1 MQRFFFLLFVFC
13 SISCL
18 AQEKGF
24 PYGQATYRELEIRE
38 YLPDSA
44 ATALVL
50 DEFGEAF
57 INDEFNL
64 QFTYHARIKI
74 LKTEGVKQGTFE
86 ILLRKS
92 EGRVEKMITVKG
104 SSFNIENGSMRE
116 SKLEQKSVY
125 SENYNKF
132 YNLQKFAIP
141 NVKVGSV
148 IEVMY
153 TLESPFIYNFRS
165 WEFQSDI
172 PKLKS
177 EYLCLIPGIYNYNIS
192 LRGFL
197 KLSKNENEL
206 IKSCFTPAGRSA
218 DCARMRFGMKDIP
231 AFKEEEFMTARSNFV
246 SVINFE
252 LSQINYFDGRKDKIT
267 KEWKDVDE
275 ELRQHSEFGV
285 QLKRGRDILD
295 RQIEEIIAGETDK
308 RAKAQ
313 KVYDFIKGWYRWN
326 DVYGKYSEFGIKK
339 AFDAKVGNVGDI
351 NLSLIAALKYAG
363 IAVEPVI
370 LSTRHNGLPTE
381 VYPVLSDFN
390 YVVAKAAIEDKSYF
404 LDATDDFYPFGLL
417 PERCL
422 NGKGRVIGSDQSYWE
437 ELKPIERQRTTSIVN
452 LTLSNEGMTGTAQ
465 TTYSGYAA
473 VAERKNIKK
482 FSSEKEYI
490 NSITN
495 RLHDITIKDF
505 ALENVDNLDKPL
517 VINLEVLIEVGSLT
531 DNGTFLFSPFVVDQW
546 KRNPFRSTERLF
558 PVDFGAALEEILI
571 LNLTYPPD
579 FALDEVPAKVALK
592 LPANGGHFIFEVSDG
607 SNKLSMANTL
617 VIAKPV
623 FTSQEYHYLKELFN
637 NVIATEQTQLVF
649 KKKK

>member
-1 MQRFFFLLFVFC
+1 MRLVLALLILT
-13 SISCL
+13 SIASF
-18 AQEKGF
+18 AQENGF
-24 PYGQATYRELEIRE
+24 PYGKATYRELDLKE
-38 YLPDSA
+38 YAPDTA

-57 INDEFNL
+57 INNDFNL
-64 QFTYHARIKI
+64 QYTYHARIKI
-74 LKTEGVKQGTFE
+74 LKKEGVNRGTFE
-86 ILLRKS
+86 IWLRKS
-92 EGRVEKMITVKG
+92 EKSVEKMISVKG

-116 SKLEQKSVY
+116 SKLDQKRTY
-125 SENYNKF
+125 TENHNKF
-132 YNLQKFAIP
+132 YNIHKFAIP

-206 IKSCFTPAGRSA
+206 IRSCFTPVGRSA

-231 AFKEEEFMTARSNFV
+231 AFKEEEFMTAKSNFL

-275 ELRQHSEFGV
+275 ELRQHAEFGV
-285 QLKRGRDILD
+285 QLKRGKDILD
-295 RQIEEIIAGETDK
+295 RQIEEIIAGETDTK
-308 RAKAQ
+308 AKAH
-313 KVYDFIKGWYRWN
+313 KIYDFIKGWYRWN
-326 DVYGKYSEFGIKK
+326 EVYGKYSEFGIKK
-339 AFDAKVGNVGDI
+339 AFDSRVGNVGDI

-363 IAVEPVI
+363 IPVEPVI
-370 LSTRHNGLPTE
+370 LSTRENGLATE

-390 YVVAKAAIEDKSYF
+390 YVIAKATIGDKAYF

-437 ELKPIERQRTTSIVN
+437 ELKPIERQRMTSIVN
-452 LTLSNEGMTGTAQ
+452 LALSNEGMAGTVQ

-473 VAERKNIKK
+473 VNERKKIKK
-482 FSSEKEYI
+482 FNSEQEYI
-490 NSITN
+490 KSITN
-495 RLHDITIKDF
+495 RLHDITIKKF
-505 ALENVDNLDKPL
+505 ELENLDNLDKPL
-517 VINLEVLIEVGSLT
+517 VISLEVHWDVGDLSQ
-531 DNGTFLFSPFVVDQW
+531 NGTLLFNPFVVDQW
-546 KRNPFRSTERLF
+546 KRNPFKSSERLF

-579 FALDEVPAKVALK
+579 FVLDEIPEKIALK
-592 LPANGGHFIFEVSDG
+592 LPANGGHFIFEVNDAA
-607 SNKLSMANTL
+607 NKVSMANTL
-617 VIAKPV
+617 VIAKPI

-637 NVIATEQTQLVF
+637 NVIATEQTQLAF
-649 KKKK
+649 KEKK

>member
-1 MQRFFFLLFVFC
+1 MQRLIFSIFLLGSVSGF
-13 SISCL
+13 

-57 INDEFNL
+57 INDQFNL

-86 ILLRKS
+86 ILLRKF
-92 EGRVEKMITVKG
+92 EGRAEKLISVKG
-104 SSFNIENGSMRE
+104 SAFNIENGSMRE
-116 SKLEQKSVY
+116 SRLEQKSVY

-132 YNLQKFAIP
+132 YNIQKFAIP

-153 TLESPFIYNFRS
+153 TLESPSIYNFRS
-165 WEFQSDI
+165 WEFQSNI

-177 EYLCLIPGIYNYNIS
+177 EYLCLVPGIYHYNIS

-197 KLSKNENEL
+197 KLTKNESEL
-206 IKSCFTPAGRSA
+206 VKSCFTPAGRSA
-218 DCARMRFGMKDIP
+218 DCTRMRYAMKDIP
-231 AFKEEEFMTARSNFV
+231 AFREEEFMTARSNYL

-267 KEWKDVDE
+267 KEWKDVEE
-275 ELRQHSEFGV
+275 ELRQHSEFGI
-285 QLKRGRDILD
+285 QIKRGRDILD
-295 RQIEEIIAGETDK
+295 RQIEAIIAGESDE
-308 RAKAQ
+308 RAKAE
-313 KVYDFIKGWYRWN
+313 KIYEFIKGWYRWN
-326 DVYGKYSEFGIKK
+326 EVYSKYSEFGIKK

-363 IAVEPVI
+363 VAVEPVI
-370 LSTRHNGLPTE
+370 LSTRENGLPTE
-381 VYPVLSDFN
+381 VYPVMSDFN
-390 YVVAKAAIEDKSYF
+390 YVVAKATIGDKSYL
-404 LDATDDFYPFGLL
+404 LDATDDFHPFGLL

-422 NGKGRVIGSDQSYWE
+422 NGNGRVVGSSESYWQ
-437 ELKPIERQRTTSIVN
+437 ELTPTERQRTTSIVN
-452 LTLSNEGMTGTAQ
+452 LDLSKEGMTGTVQ

-473 VAERKNIKK
+473 VNERKKIKK
-482 FSSEKEYI
+482 FSNQQEYI

-495 RLHDITIKDF
+495 RLHDITIKSF
-505 ALENVDNLDKPL
+505 TIENEDNLNKPL
-517 VINLEVLIEVGSLT
+517 VINLGVDVDGVDMPAGSTL
-531 DNGTFLFSPFVVDQW
+531 LFSPFVVDQW
-546 KRNPFRSTERLF
+546 KRNPFRSAERLF

-571 LNLTYPPD
+571 LNLTYSND
-579 FALDEVPAKVALK
+579 FELDEIPGKVALK
-592 LPANGGHFIFEVSDG
+592 LPANGGHFIFEANDAA
-607 SNKLSMANTL
+607 NKVSMANTL
-617 VIAKPV
+617 VIAKPI
-623 FTSQEYHYLKELFN
+623 FTSQEYHFLKELFN

>member
-1 MQRFFFLLFVFC
+1 MRLVLALLILT
-13 SISCL
+13 SIASF
-18 AQEKGF
+18 AQENGF
-24 PYGQATYRELEIRE
+24 PYGKATYRELDLKE
-38 YLPDSA
+38 YAPDTA

-57 INDEFNL
+57 INNDFNL
-64 QFTYHARIKI
+64 QYTYHARIKI
-74 LKTEGVKQGTFE
+74 LKKEGVNRGTFE
-86 ILLRKS
+86 IWLRKS
-92 EGRVEKMITVKG
+92 EKSVEKMISVKG

-116 SKLEQKSVY
+116 SKLDQKRTY
-125 SENYNKF
+125 TENHNKF
-132 YNLQKFAIP
+132 YNIHKFAIP

-206 IKSCFTPAGRSA
+206 IRSCFTPVGRSA

-231 AFKEEEFMTARSNFV
+231 TFKEEEFMTAKSNFL

-275 ELRQHSEFGV
+275 ELRQHAEFGV
-285 QLKRGRDILD
+285 QLKRGKDILD
-295 RQIEEIIAGETDK
+295 RQIEEIIAGETDTK
-308 RAKAQ
+308 AKAH
-313 KVYDFIKGWYRWN
+313 KIYDFIKGWYRWN
-326 DVYGKYSEFGIKK
+326 EVYGKYSEFGIKK
-339 AFDAKVGNVGDI
+339 AFDSRVGNVGDI

-363 IAVEPVI
+363 IPVEPVI
-370 LSTRHNGLPTE
+370 LSTRENGLATE

-390 YVVAKAAIEDKSYF
+390 YVIAKATIGDKAYF

-437 ELKPIERQRTTSIVN
+437 ELKPIERQRMTSIVN
-452 LTLSNEGMTGTAQ
+452 LALSNEGMAGTVQ
-465 TTYSGYAA
+465 TRYSGYAA
-473 VAERKNIKK
+473 VNERKKIKK
-482 FSSEKEYI
+482 FNSEQEYI
-490 NSITN
+490 QSITN
-495 RLHDITIKDF
+495 RLHDITIKKF
-505 ALENVDNLDKPL
+505 ELENLDNLDKPL
-517 VINLEVLIEVGSLT
+517 VISLEVHWDVGDLSQ
-531 DNGTFLFSPFVVDQW
+531 NGTLLFNPFVVDQW
-546 KRNPFRSTERLF
+546 KRNPFKSSERLF

-579 FALDEVPAKVALK
+579 FVLDEIPEKIALK
-592 LPANGGHFIFEVSDG
+592 LPANGGHFIFEVNDAA
-607 SNKLSMANTL
+607 NKVSMANTL
-617 VIAKPV
+617 VIAKPI

-637 NVIATEQTQLVF
+637 NVIATEQTQLAF
-649 KKKK
+649 KEKK

>member
-1 MQRFFFLLFVFC
+1 MRLVLALLILT
-13 SISCL
+13 SIASF
-18 AQEKGF
+18 AQENGF
-24 PYGQATYRELEIRE
+24 PYGKATYRELDLKE
-38 YLPDSA
+38 YAPDTA

-57 INDEFNL
+57 INNDFNL
-64 QFTYHARIKI
+64 QYTYHARIKI
-74 LKTEGVKQGTFE
+74 LKKEGVNRGTFE
-86 ILLRKS
+86 IWLRKS
-92 EGRVEKMITVKG
+92 EKSVEKMISVKG

-116 SKLEQKSVY
+116 SKLDQKRTY
-125 SENYNKF
+125 TENHNKF
-132 YNLQKFAIP
+132 YNIHKFAIP

-206 IKSCFTPAGRSA
+206 IRSCFTPVGRSA

-231 AFKEEEFMTARSNFV
+231 AFKEEEFMTAKSNFL

-252 LSQINYFDGRKDKIT
+252 LSQVNYFDGRKDKIT

-275 ELRQHSEFGV
+275 ELRQHAEFGV
-285 QLKRGRDILD
+285 QLKRGKDILD
-295 RQIEEIIAGETDK
+295 RQIEEIIAGETDTK
-308 RAKAQ
+308 AKAH
-313 KVYDFIKGWYRWN
+313 KIYDFIKGWYRWN
-326 DVYGKYSEFGIKK
+326 EVYGKYSEFGIKK
-339 AFDAKVGNVGDI
+339 AFDSRVGNVGDI

-363 IAVEPVI
+363 IPVEPVI
-370 LSTRHNGLPTE
+370 LSTRENGLATE

-390 YVVAKAAIEDKSYF
+390 YVIAKATIGDKAYF

-437 ELKPIERQRTTSIVN
+437 ELKPIERQRMTSIVN
-452 LTLSNEGMTGTAQ
+452 LALSNEGMAGTVQ
-465 TTYSGYAA
+465 TRYSGYAA
-473 VAERKNIKK
+473 VNERKKIKK
-482 FSSEKEYI
+482 FNSEQEYI
-490 NSITN
+490 QSITN
-495 RLHDITIKDF
+495 RLHDITIKKF
-505 ALENVDNLDKPL
+505 ELENLDNLDKPL
-517 VINLEVLIEVGSLT
+517 VISLEVHWDVGDLSQ
-531 DNGTFLFSPFVVDQW
+531 NGTLLFNPFVVDQW
-546 KRNPFRSTERLF
+546 KRNPFKSSERLF

-579 FALDEVPAKVALK
+579 FVLDEIPEKIALK
-592 LPANGGHFIFEVSDG
+592 LPANGGHFIFEVNDAA
-607 SNKLSMANTL
+607 NKVSMANTL
-617 VIAKPV
+617 VIAKPI

-637 NVIATEQTQLVF
+637 NVIATEQTQLAF
-649 KKKK
+649 KEKK

>member
-1 MQRFFFLLFVFC
+1 MQRLIFSIFLLGSVSGF
-13 SISCL
+13 

-57 INDEFNL
+57 INDQFNL

-86 ILLRKS
+86 ILLRKF
-92 EGRVEKMITVKG
+92 EGRAEKLISVKG

-116 SKLEQKSVY
+116 SRLEQKSVY

-132 YNLQKFAIP
+132 YNIQKFAIP

-153 TLESPFIYNFRS
+153 TLESPSIYNFRS
-165 WEFQSDI
+165 WEFQSNI

-177 EYLCLIPGIYNYNIS
+177 EYLCLVPGIYHYNIS

-197 KLSKNENEL
+197 KLTKNESEL
-206 IKSCFTPAGRSA
+206 VKSCFTPAGRSA
-218 DCARMRFGMKDIP
+218 DCTRMRYAMKDIP
-231 AFKEEEFMTARSNFV
+231 AFREEEFMTARSNYL

-267 KEWKDVDE
+267 KEWKDVEE
-275 ELRQHSEFGV
+275 ELRQHSEFGI
-285 QLKRGRDILD
+285 QIKRGRDILD
-295 RQIEEIIAGETDK
+295 RQIEAIIAGESDE
-308 RAKAQ
+308 RAKAE
-313 KVYDFIKGWYRWN
+313 KIYEFIKGWYRWN
-326 DVYGKYSEFGIKK
+326 EVYSKYSEFGIKK

-363 IAVEPVI
+363 VAVEPVI
-370 LSTRHNGLPTE
+370 LSTRENGLPTE
-381 VYPVLSDFN
+381 VYPVMSDFN
-390 YVVAKAAIEDKSYF
+390 YVVAKATIGDKSYL
-404 LDATDDFYPFGLL
+404 LDATDDFHPFGLL

-422 NGKGRVIGSDQSYWE
+422 NGNGRVVGSSESYWE
-437 ELKPIERQRTTSIVN
+437 ELTPTERQRTTSIVN
-452 LTLSNEGMTGTAQ
+452 LDLSKEGMTGTVQ

-473 VAERKNIKK
+473 VNERKKIKK
-482 FSSEKEYI
+482 FSNQQEYI
-490 NSITN
+490 NSITD
-495 RLHDITIKDF
+495 RLHDITIKSF
-505 ALENVDNLDKPL
+505 TIENEDNLNKPL
-517 VINLEVLIEVGSLT
+517 VINLGVDVDGVDMPAGS
-531 DNGTFLFSPFVVDQW
+531 TFLFSPFVVDQW
-546 KRNPFRSTERLF
+546 KRNPFRSAERLF

-571 LNLTYPPD
+571 LNLTYSND
-579 FALDEVPAKVALK
+579 FELDEIPGKVALK
-592 LPANGGHFIFEVSDG
+592 LPANGGHFIFEANDAA
-607 SNKLSMANTL
+607 NKVSMANTL
-617 VIAKPV
+617 VIAKPI
-623 FTSQEYHYLKELFN
+623 FTSQEYHFLKELFN

>member
-1 MQRFFFLLFVFC
+1 MQRVIFSLFFLASVSAF
-13 SISCL
+13 

-24 PYGQATYRELEIRE
+24 PYGQATYRELEIKD

-57 INDEFNL
+57 INNEFNL

-92 EGRVEKMITVKG
+92 EGRAEKMISVKG

-116 SKLEQKSVY
+116 SKLEQKSIY

-132 YNLQKFAIP
+132 YNIQKFAIP

-165 WEFQSDI
+165 WEFQCDI

-177 EYLCLIPGIYNYNIS
+177 EYLCVIPGIYNYSIS

-197 KLSKNENEL
+197 KLTKNENEL
-206 IKSCFTPAGRSA
+206 VKSCFTPPGRSA
-218 DCARMRFGMKDIP
+218 DCAKMRFGMKDIP
-231 AFKEEEFMTARSNFV
+231 AFREEEFMTARSNFL

-252 LSQINYFDGRKDKIT
+252 LAQINYFDGRKDKIT
-267 KEWKDVDE
+267 KEWKDVEE

-285 QLKRGRDILD
+285 QIKRGKDILD
-295 RQIEEIIAGETDK
+295 RHIETIIAGETDQ
-308 RAKAQ
+308 RAKAE
-313 KVYDFIKGWYRWN
+313 KIYEFIKGWYRWN
-326 DVYGKYSEFGIKK
+326 EVYGKYSEFGIKK
-339 AFDAKVGNVGDI
+339 AFDSKVGNVGDI

-363 IAVEPVI
+363 VSVDPVI
-370 LSTRHNGLPTE
+370 LSTRENGLPTE
-381 VYPVLSDFN
+381 VYPVMSDFN
-390 YVVAKAAIEDKSYF
+390 YVVAKATIDGKSYL

-417 PERCL
+417 PGHCL
-422 NGKGRVIGSDQSYWE
+422 NGKGRVVGSSESYWE
-437 ELKPIERQRTTSIVN
+437 EIKPMERQRTTSIVN
-452 LTLSNEGMTGTAQ
+452 LELNNEGITGTVQ

-473 VAERKNIKK
+473 VNERKRIKK
-482 FSSEKEYI
+482 FSSQDEYI
-490 NSITN
+490 TSVTN
-495 RLHDITIKDF
+495 RLHDITVKTFVI
-505 ALENVDNLDKPL
+505 ENVDNLNKPL
-517 VINLEVLIEVGSLT
+517 VVNLGVDLDIVDMPAGS
-531 DNGTFLFSPFVVDQW
+531 TFLFSPFVMEQW
-546 KRNPFRSTERLF
+546 KINPFRSGERLF

-571 LNLTYPPD
+571 LNLTYSPD
-579 FALDEVPAKVALK
+579 FELDEIPGKVALK
-592 LPANGGHFIFEVSDG
+592 LPANGGHFIFEANDAA
-607 SNKLSMANTL
+607 NKVSMANTL
-617 VIAKPV
+617 VIAKPI
-623 FTSQEYHYLKELFN
+623 FTSQEYHFLKELFN
-637 NVIATEQTQLVF
+637 NVLSTQQTQLVF

>member
-1 MQRFFFLLFVFC
+1 MRLVLALLILT
-13 SISCL
+13 SIASF
-18 AQEKGF
+18 AQENGF
-24 PYGQATYRELEIRE
+24 PYGKATYRELDLKE
-38 YLPDSA
+38 YAPDTA

-57 INDEFNL
+57 INNDFNL
-64 QFTYHARIKI
+64 QYTYHARIKI
-74 LKTEGVKQGTFE
+74 LKKEGVNRGTFE
-86 ILLRKS
+86 IWLRKS
-92 EGRVEKMITVKG
+92 EKSVEKMISVKG

-116 SKLEQKSVY
+116 SKLDQKRTY
-125 SENYNKF
+125 TENHNKF
-132 YNLQKFAIP
+132 YNIHKFAIP

-206 IKSCFTPAGRSA
+206 IRSCFTPVGRSA

-231 AFKEEEFMTARSNFV
+231 TFKEEEFMTAKSNFL

-275 ELRQHSEFGV
+275 ELRQHAEFGV
-285 QLKRGRDILD
+285 QLKRGKDILD
-295 RQIEEIIAGETDK
+295 RQIEEIIAGETDTK
-308 RAKAQ
+308 AKAH
-313 KVYDFIKGWYRWN
+313 KIYDFIKGWYRWN
-326 DVYGKYSEFGIKK
+326 EVYGKYSEFGIKK
-339 AFDAKVGNVGDI
+339 AFDSRVGNVGDI

-363 IAVEPVI
+363 IPVEPVI
-370 LSTRHNGLPTE
+370 LSTRENGLATE

-390 YVVAKAAIEDKSYF
+390 YVIAKATIGDKAYF

-437 ELKPIERQRTTSIVN
+437 ELKPIERQRMTSIVN
-452 LTLSNEGMTGTAQ
+452 LALSNEGMAGTVQ

-473 VAERKNIKK
+473 VNERKKIKK
-482 FSSEKEYI
+482 FNSEQEYI
-490 NSITN
+490 KSITN
-495 RLHDITIKDF
+495 RLHDITIKKF
-505 ALENVDNLDKPL
+505 ELENLDNLDKPL
-517 VINLEVLIEVGSLT
+517 VISLEVHWDVGDLSQ
-531 DNGTFLFSPFVVDQW
+531 NGTLLFNPFVVDQW
-546 KRNPFRSTERLF
+546 KRNPFKSSERLF

-579 FALDEVPAKVALK
+579 FVLDEIPEKIALK
-592 LPANGGHFIFEVSDG
+592 LPANGGHFIFEVNDAA
-607 SNKLSMANTL
+607 NKVSMANTL
-617 VIAKPV
+617 VIAKPI

-637 NVIATEQTQLVF
+637 NVIATEQTQLAF
-649 KKKK
+649 KEKK